1 MRGSRYRVLI
11 VLLTV
16 CLQSSVLGQEFSE
29 RQEIAIFR
37 LSYYGQPISESP
49 ANLKVEIRGR
59 RSSVT
64 LELRGSGD
72 PQVDQL
78 FIRTLGAVD
87 ERIRST
93 FINLGR
99 FDIIGV
105 DQRLTQQGVDD
116 FIDLLTEFKRSQ
128 TELPEAVL
136 LGQATF
142 TEADFQRLVGG
153 FVVVVPSVSWY
164 SLTRQEDGSSRAEI
178 ETSFSFINVENLT
191 TFDQFFITTSGVDDV
206 PETAVKE
213 ATDAITSELSFRL
226 RSMSEFQ
233 IKTGILEVSGREVVV
248 EFGRN
253 MGLRP
258 GDEYAI
264 VSNRVLS
271 SGHIAGTETGL
282 IVISE
287 VQNGFSIGHVLYSNP
302 RAMVGDQLQ
311 EIARRG
317 IELSGYVDA
326 ITNGLTGVTYTVG
339 ARAVAS
345 RGFYAWR
352 PLGAVEIPFRG
363 LLGETLLPMNMLLG
377 GEWNLYL
384 GRLKVTP
391 SVAVGIG
398 GAVPLSSDDQLQS
411 FYLSHYG
418 GQIRATGSVLITRD
432 IQLFVE
438 TGFVLWRSV
447 YDNSVT
453 RLIVPLSDYGGLL
466 IGGGITFK

>member
-11 VLLTV
+11 ILLVV
-16 CLQSSVLGQEFSE
+16 CLQIPALGQEFSE

-37 LSYYGQPISESP
+37 LSYYGQPVTEAP

-59 RSSVT
+59 RGSVT

-72 PQVDQL
+72 PQTDQL
-78 FIRTLGAVD
+78 FIRALGAVD

-99 FDIIGV
+99 FDIIGMS
-105 DQRLTQQGVDD
+105 QRLTHQGVDD
-116 FIDLLTEFKRSQ
+116 FIDVLTEFRQFQ

-136 LGQATF
+136 LGQETF
-142 TEADFQRLVGG
+142 TETDFQQLVGG

-164 SLTRQEDGSSRAEI
+164 SLTRLENGAFEAEI
-178 ETSFSFINVENLT
+178 ETSFTFINVENLT
-191 TFDQFFITTSGVDDV
+191 TFDQFFVTTSGVDDV
-206 PETAVKE
+206 SEMAVKE
-213 ATDAITSELSFRL
+213 AVDAISSELTFKL

-233 IKTGILEVSGREVVV
+233 IKTGILEVDGRGVIL

-271 SGHIAGTETGL
+271 SGHIASTETGL
-282 IVISE
+282 LVIRD
-287 VQNGFSIGHVLYSNP
+287 VQDGFSTGQVLYANP
-302 RAMVGDQLQ
+302 RAAVGDQLQ
-311 EIARRG
+311 EVARRG
-317 IELSGYVDA
+317 VELSGYLDG
-326 ITNGLTGVTYTVG
+326 ITNGLNDVTYAVG

-352 PLGAVEIPFRG
+352 PHVAVEIPLRG
-363 LLGETLLPMNMLLG
+363 LIAESFLPMNVLLG
-377 GEWNLYL
+377 GEWNLYF

-391 SVAVGIG
+391 GAAVGVG
-398 GAVPLSSDDQLQS
+398 GAVPLSSDDELES
-411 FYLSHYG
+411 FYLSHIG
-418 GQIRATGSVLITRD
+418 GQIRAIGSVLITRD
-432 IQLFVE
+432 IQLFVQ
-438 TGFVLWRSV
+438 TGFVLWGSV
-447 YDNSVT
+447 VDSSVAAAIPQ
-453 RLIVPLSDYGGLL
+453 LGSYSGLL

>member
-1 MRGSRYRVLI
+1 MRGNRFRVLFI
-11 VLLTV
+11 LLVV
-16 CLQSSVLGQEFSE
+16 CLQIPALGQEFSE

-37 LSYYGQPISESP
+37 LSYYGQPTTESP

-59 RSSVT
+59 RGSVT

-78 FIRTLGAVD
+78 FIRALGAVD

-99 FDIIGV
+99 FDIIGMS
-105 DQRLTQQGVDD
+105 QRLTQQGVDD
-116 FIDLLTEFKRSQ
+116 FIDVLTEFRRSQ

-136 LGQATF
+136 LGQETF
-142 TEADFQRLVGG
+142 TETDFQQLVGG
-153 FVVVVPSVSWY
+153 FVVVIPSVSWY
-164 SLTRQEDGSSRAEI
+164 SLTRLENGSFEAEI

-191 TFDQFFITTSGVDDV
+191 TFGQFFITTTGVDDV
-206 PETAVKE
+206 PEAAVKE
-213 ATDAITSELSFRL
+213 AVDAISSELSFKL

-233 IKTGILEVSGREVVV
+233 IKTGILEVDGREVVL

-253 MGLRP
+253 MGLQP

-271 SGHIAGTETGL
+271 TGHIASTETGL
-282 IVISE
+282 IVISD
-287 VQNGFSIGHVLYSNP
+287 VQAGFSIGQVLYANP

-311 EIARRG
+311 EVARRG

-326 ITNGLTGVTYTVG
+326 ITDGLASVTYTVG
-339 ARAVAS
+339 VRAVAS
-345 RGFYAWR
+345 RGFYALR

-363 LLGETLLPMNMLLG
+363 LIAETLLPMNVLLG

-384 GRLKVTP
+384 GRLKLTP
-391 SVAVGIG
+391 SAAIGVG
-398 GAVPLSSDDQLQS
+398 GAVPLSSDDELES
-411 FYLSHYG
+411 FYLTHIG
-418 GQIRATGSVLITRD
+418 GQLRVTGSVLITRD
-432 IQLFVE
+432 IQLYVE
-438 TGFVLWRSV
+438 AGFVCWGSI
-447 YDNSVT
+447 YDNSVA
-453 RLIVPLSDYGGLL
+453 RLAGPLANYGGLL